1 MENREKSINIEL
13 LMILVD
19 HMQLLA
25 KIALPLYSLFHLS
38 YNVTIR
44 DDCITQQC
52 IVLTCIT
59 RAMYRVD
66 RLLHTT
72 LLKARHPCKSIGQCH
87 GREAQRH
94 PLLAP
99 ISLDD
104 YLGCRDK

>member
-19 HMQLLA
+19 NVQLLA

-38 YNVTIR
+38 CNVTIR
-44 DDCITQQC
+44 DDCITR
-52 IVLTCIT
+52 T
-59 RAMYRVD
+59 MYRVD
-66 RLLHTT
+66 RLLHST
-72 LLKARHPCKSIGQCH
+72 LLKARHPCKSIGQCC